1 MRISDGSSDLC
12 SSDLTVV
19 ARKDANI
26 ETFEDLKGK
35 RVNIGNPG
43 SGQRGTM
50 EVLMDRMGWTK
61 ADFALA
67 SELQS
72 AEQAAALCDDKI
84 DAFVFTV
91 GHPAGPIEE
100 AATTQIGRAHV

>member
-1 MRISDGSSDLC
+1 
-12 SSDLTVV
+12 
-19 ARKDANI
+19 
-26 ETFEDLKGK
+26 
-35 RVNIGNPG
+35 
-43 SGQRGTM
+43 M

-72 AEQAAALCDDKI
+72 AAQAAALCDDKI

-91 GHPAGPIEE
+91 GHPAGSIEE
-100 AATTQIGRAHV
+100 APTTCDVPFPMVNNPNIDKLLDEKHYNSYATIQPSKNVVQRTGCSGLVDLGGWCNI